1 MVARL
6 ICLALRHTTKTWR
19 SRDRLKTE
27 HRNMYNTTQLQLEIL
42 LSEIISVLCIA
53 AIIGWII

>member
-1 MVARL
+1 
-6 ICLALRHTTKTWR
+6 
-19 SRDRLKTE
+19 
-27 HRNMYNTTQLQLEIL
+27 MYNTTQLQLEIL